1 MFMKRVLMFAC
12 LLVIPSAYGAAIYL
26 GSSTSG
32 SAAYIYSE
40 SEKRLYRGSSTSG
53 SAIFTYEPGNTPRIY
68 RGSSTSGSAIAV
80 IEQWDEVPKTMLM
93 FIVTL
98 LGE

>member
-1 MFMKRVLMFAC
+1 MKRVLMFAC
-12 LLVIPSAYGAAIYL
+12 LLVIPSAYGAVVYY

-32 SAAYIYSE
+32 AAAYNYSP

-53 SAIFTYEPGNTPRIY
+53 VAIFTYEPGDTPRIY
-68 RGSSTSGSAIAV
+68 RGSSTSGPVMAV
-80 IEQWDEVPKTMLM
+80 IEQWDELPKTMLM
-93 FIVTL
+93 FLVTL